1 MPRPIEPSLRGNVQY
16 QWLQSSIKL
25 FGAMLLVFFTVAFT
39 LAVLR
44 LPLPRVLELL
54 TRWGPGGAEQ
64 YEEMISVIYIIWG
77 YFLLRA
83 ADSPFD
89 HELFLDFSLHAN
101 VAHFSLMTAM
111 AVLNKGDRIHLLG
124 DVVLAW
130 IVFCPFVYFWK
141 IARRP
146 E

>member
-1 MPRPIEPSLRGNVQY
+1 
-16 QWLQSSIKL
+16 
-25 FGAMLLVFFTVAFT
+25 MLLVFFTVAFT
-39 LAVLR
+39 AAVLR

-54 TRWGPGGAEQ
+54 IRWGPGGAEQ
-64 YEEMISVIYIIWG
+64 YEEMISVIYIVWG

-89 HELFLDFSLHAN
+89 HALFLDFSLHAN

-130 IVFCPFVYFWK
+130 IVFFPFVYFWK
-141 IARRP
+141 TARRP